1 MHIHLNREKMV
12 FLGSLLGLGM
22 ACSWALARRPS
33 VTDPGAHRVRLSA
46 PAGFEVTLPAP
57 GHLDTS
63 GGRNPFDPW
72 RASRSGGRRTE
83 RTAERGTVADRDEEV
98 DAGEALRGLRAF
110 TRRRQAAKERQASH
124 GGTARIWEIPA
135 RFRGVLRPIGGR
147 WRVILEEKGG
157 AETRSLFVGEVWPDL
172 NLRILRI
179 TSDSVLLEN
188 ERGKRFL
195 MPDLYRSR
203 AEGGRGDSAQAEPRD

>member
-1 MHIHLNREKMV
+1 MQLQLNREKMV
-12 FLGSLLGLGM
+12 FLGSLLGLAL
-22 ACSWALARRPS
+22 ACSWTLARRPE

-46 PAGFEVTLPAP
+46 PASFTVTLPAP
-57 GHLDTS
+57 GQLDTS
-63 GGRNPFDPW
+63 GWRNPFDTW
-72 RASRSGGRRTE
+72 RAPLSGGRGTE
-83 RTAERGTVADRDEEV
+83 RTADRGTVADRDAGDGADEV
-98 DAGEALRGLRAF
+98 LRGLRDF
-110 TRRRQAAKERQASH
+110 TRRQQAAEERRTSIRRT
-124 GGTARIWEIPA
+124 GRIREIPA
-135 RFRGVLRPIGGR
+135 SFRGVLRPIGGR

-157 AETRSLFVGEVWPDL
+157 AETRSLFEGEVWPDL

-203 AEGGRGDSAQAEPRD
+203 AEGSRGDSAQAEPRD